1 MADAE
6 DNNDAS
12 GGAGENPE
20 EEEEEEEKALVE
32 GVEGLALEQP
42 REDIANLP
50 RVFLKLETTGD
61 SK

>member
-6 DNNDAS
+6 DNNGAS

-20 EEEEEEEKALVE
+20 EEEEALVE
-32 GVEGLALEQP
+32 GIEALALEQP
-42 REDIANLP
+42 QEDIAKLP